1 VVNFPVRLLGRVASA
16 TLTYGAAGRARSQA
30 NVLLGRGDF
39 LFLTHNQTSRFQAPL
54 MDSDL
59 LDRLPKTD
67 QVSKLE
73 LGEAIDLS
81 AMAAQDNRGGHNR
94 KQLDL
99 ERVRMLIAEHNYT
112 AANLTHEFG
121 INYNRAQRLVAI
133 TQAIEQGADA
143 SQISYQFEI
152 SHSQAQL
159 LMTGLKGE

>member
-1 VVNFPVRLLGRVASA
+1 
-16 TLTYGAAGRARSQA
+16 
-30 NVLLGRGDF
+30 VLLGRGDF

-94 KQLDL
+94 KHLDL
-99 ERVRMLIAEHNYT
+99 TKVRTLIVDHDYT
-112 AANLTHEFG
+112 ASQLGKELG
-121 INYNRAQRLVAI
+121 IYYDRAQRLVAI
-133 TQAIEQGADA
+133 TRAIEQGADA

-159 LMTGLKGE
+159 LMAGLKGE